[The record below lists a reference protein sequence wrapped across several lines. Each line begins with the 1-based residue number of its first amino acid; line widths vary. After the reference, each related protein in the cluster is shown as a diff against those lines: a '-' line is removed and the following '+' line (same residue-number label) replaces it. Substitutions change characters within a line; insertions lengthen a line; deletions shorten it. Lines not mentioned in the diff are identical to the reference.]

1 MKLVIISLAVLWFNV
16 LAAVASADELKGYH
30 AQYDVLRDNAEYG
43 EAVRRLDGDSDGL
56 FTLYTETEIAW
67 LFLTD
72 RRRYWSIFAWFDNQ
86 AVTQEFSFKRSGT
99 GKNKAFSARYSS
111 TSPVLDKAA
120 MLEQLRFDLQD
131 LNRDEFR
138 YTMIDEAGEI
148 DQHVYQRGDTETL
161 QLPYT
166 EVAATKVLRIREQS
180 TRETYYWFAPE
191 LNNVL
196 VKMQQREDGD
206 EVATLV
212 LRKLQLQ
219 P

>member
-1 MKLVIISLAVLWFNV
+1 
-16 LAAVASADELKGYH
+16 
-30 AQYDVLRDNAEYG
+30 
-43 EAVRRLDGDSDGL
+43 
-56 FTLYTETEIAW
+56 
-67 LFLTD
+67 
-72 RRRYWSIFAWFDNQ
+72 
-86 AVTQEFSFKRSGT
+86 
-99 GKNKAFSARYSS
+99 
-111 TSPVLDKAA
+111 

-166 EVAATKVLRIREQS
+166 AVAATKVLRIREQS